1 MSDVTSVDPSSTEPQ
16 AVSVSIGDK
25 PSLAAAPVVDVP
37 PAAVDPAPIDPAT
50 PYVPTP
56 VTHESLLTEFVEA
69 VKRDARGISRDIESL
84 LEKAAHHF
92 GL

>member
-1 MSDVTSVDPSSTEPQ
+1 MTEQEDITPSSTEP
-16 AVSVSIGDK
+16 
-25 PSLAAAPVVDVP
+25 VV
-37 PAAVDPAPIDPAT
+37 IDPAA
-50 PYVPTP
+50 PHEPAP

-69 VKRDARGISRDIESL
+69 VRRDARGISNHIESL